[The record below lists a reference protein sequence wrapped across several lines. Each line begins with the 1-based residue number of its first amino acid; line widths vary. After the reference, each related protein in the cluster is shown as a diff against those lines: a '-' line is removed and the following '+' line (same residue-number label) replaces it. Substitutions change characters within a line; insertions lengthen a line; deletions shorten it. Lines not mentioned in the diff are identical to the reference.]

1 MRALKIS
8 HNIFRNDER
17 ELMDKYLLDIAKHPM
32 LSAEDES
39 ELAIRIKEDDLD
51 ALDLLVKS
59 NLRFVIAVAKQFQG
73 QGLSV
78 DDLINEGNLGLI
90 RAAQKF
96 DVSKGF
102 RFISYA
108 VWWIR
113 QAMMQAIVEQ
123 SKIIRTPM
131 GKHLTYN
138 KINKAFQLLEQEYQR
153 EPELDAVAK
162 QADVSEE
169 MVTEYLGS
177 ILKMVSTDSKLSAD
191 SENSLSDILEDKD
204 QLLPDEIL
212 MRENITQSI
221 DTMIV
226 RLNDRERDII
236 NSYFGLSGEE
246 PCTLEEIGSRYGL
259 TRERVRQ
266 IKERGLQKMKQMAT
280 KTNFV

>member
-169 MVTEYLGS
+169 MVTEYLSS

-212 MRENITQSI
+212 MRENITETI

-226 RLNDRERDII
+226 QLNDRERDII
-236 NSYFGLSGEE
+236 NSYFGLSGED

-266 IKERGLQKMKQMAT
+266 IKERGLQKMKQMST

>member
-1 MRALKIS
+1 MRALKIT

-17 ELMDKYLLDIAKHPM
+17 DLMDKYLQDITRHPM
-32 LSAEDES
+32 LSVEEET
-39 ELAIRIKEDDLD
+39 ELALKIKEDDLD

-59 NLRFVIAVAKQFQG
+59 NLRFVISVAKQFQG

-96 DVSKGF
+96 DASKGF

-131 GKHLTYN
+131 SKHLTYN

-169 MVTEYLGS
+169 MVTEYLSS
-177 ILKMVSTDSKLSAD
+177 ILKMVSTDSRLSED
-191 SENSLSDILEDKD
+191 NENSLSDILEDKD

-226 RLNDRERDII
+226 QLNERERDII

-246 PCTLEEIGSRYGL
+246 PCTLEEIGNKYGL

-266 IKERGLQKMKQMAT
+266 IKERGLQKMKQMAV
-280 KTNFV
+280 KTNFA

>member
-8 HNIFRNDER
+8 HNIFRSEER

-32 LSAEDES
+32 LSAEE
-39 ELAIRIKEDDLD
+39 ETALAIKIKEYDLD

-59 NLRFVIAVAKQFQG
+59 NLRFVISVAKQFQG

-169 MVTEYLGS
+169 MVTEYLSS
-177 ILKMVSTDSKLSAD
+177 ILKMVSTDTRLSD
-191 SENSLSDILEDKD
+191 DGENSLSDILEDKD

-226 RLNDRERDII
+226 QLNDRERDII
-236 NSYFGLSGEE
+236 NSYFGLNGEE
-246 PCTLEEIGSRYGL
+246 PCTLEEIGNKYGL

-266 IKERGLQKMKQMAT
+266 IKERGLQKMKQIAV
-280 KTNFV
+280 KTNLT